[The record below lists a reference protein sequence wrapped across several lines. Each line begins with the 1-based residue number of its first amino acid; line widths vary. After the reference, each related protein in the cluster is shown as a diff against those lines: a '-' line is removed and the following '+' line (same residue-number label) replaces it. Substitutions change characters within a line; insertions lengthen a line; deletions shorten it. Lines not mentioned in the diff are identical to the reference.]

1 MKPPAIYM
9 LSKNNQP
16 LKFFREKY
24 KAEIYMRYLQE
35 IEQDPDAE
43 YLIEKILLYDYAVT
57 SNASLKTFYV
67 YHYFAASAYKGSIE
81 TLEKG
86 LSDRIRFVEVS
97 DDTEGLF
104 VSGYSTESADD
115 ARSIVEKY
123 LKKGGDNS

>member
-9 LSKNNQP
+9 LAKNNQP

-24 KAEIYMRYLQE
+24 KAEIYMQYLQE
-35 IEQDPDAE
+35 IEKDPDAE

-67 YHYFAASAYKGSIE
+67 YHYFATTTCKGSIE

-97 DDTEGLF
+97 DDTDGLF

-115 ARSIVEKY
+115 ARNIVEKH
-123 LKKGGDNS
+123 LKGGDNS